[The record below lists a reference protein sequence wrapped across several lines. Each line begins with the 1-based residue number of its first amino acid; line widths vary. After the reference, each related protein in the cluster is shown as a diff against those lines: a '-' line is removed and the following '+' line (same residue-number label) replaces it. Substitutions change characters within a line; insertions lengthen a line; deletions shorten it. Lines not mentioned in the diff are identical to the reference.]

1 MDKFEKEY
9 LATQVFKARVWLR
22 YIDDIFFV
30 WTHGEEKLHD
40 FFNGLNEFNPSLKFT
55 YEYST
60 QRINF
65 LDVIV
70 SKEGNEFVTDFYRK
84 ATDCHQ
90 YLHYDSCHS
99 DHMKKSSVYS
109 QGLCIKRLCYD
120 SERLQQNLS
129 SLKGWFCERGY
140 PEDIVDE
147 QLQRVKDISKRAVG
161 IPFVV
166 TYHPHLKNIIWI
178 IKKHSKH
185 LYASPEVKS
194 VFTHLPFVFFHSVR
208 NLRSHLVRSKLYP

>member
-1 MDKFEKEY
+1 MEALSVKLEERVDKSIATEDLLQMAKFVLKNNFFEFKSKIKQQVSGTAIGTKFAPPYACIFLDKFETKF
-9 LATQVFKARVWLR
+9 LATQVFKLRVWLR

-40 FFNGLNEFNPSLKFT
+40 FLNGLNEFNPSLKFT

-70 SKEGNEFVTDFYRK
+70 SKEGNEFVTDLYCK

-90 YLHYDSCHS
+90 YLHYDSCHP

-109 QGLCIKRLCYD
+109 QGLRIKRLCSD
-120 SERLQQNLS
+120 SERLQQHLS
-129 SLKGWFCERGY
+129 SFKGWFCERGY
-140 PEDIVDE
+140 PEDICDE
-147 QLQRVKDISKRAVG
+147 QLQRVKSRDQEE
-161 IPFVV
+161 
-166 TYHPHLKNIIWI
+166 L
-178 IKKHSKH
+178 
-185 LYASPEVKS
+185 
-194 VFTHLPFVFFHSVR
+194 
-208 NLRSHLVRSKLYP
+208 